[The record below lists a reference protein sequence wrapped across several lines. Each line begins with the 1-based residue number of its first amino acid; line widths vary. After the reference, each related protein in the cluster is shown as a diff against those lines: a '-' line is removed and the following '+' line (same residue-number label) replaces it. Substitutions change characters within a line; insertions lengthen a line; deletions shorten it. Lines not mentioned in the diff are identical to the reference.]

1 MNKVS
6 RLSDFFIIIYFTIS
20 LGVALQIGGTN
31 WDIIWHGVN
40 DIDSFLTPPHIVLYS
55 GVLLVI
61 ILNIL
66 GIYFWYNDQAV
77 SLKINNN
84 QIFSLKFKNIP
95 AGLKLSI
102 IGSLFEISSG
112 FFDSWWHSNFGF
124 DGLLSPPHLI
134 IGTGMLISII
144 GVFVGINHYKIMYPL
159 QTQKK
164 IFKITSTIT
173 YAVLWM
179 VSINITF
186 MFTLPYS
193 EGQFFNF
200 NPDSLLA
207 IITSV
212 IITPVITIGIFLH
225 ALKTLE
231 SRFIF
236 SSITGSFMIIQ
247 IASTIVSNEYFTS
260 LLPFYIL
267 NILPAL
273 VCDFIVNYNKKR
285 YCSNKY
291 VKKKLHNGNIV
302 LFIIMPIFLVTLYF
316 PWTVNIYKI
325 YYEIEDDTFESI
337 HTFNEL
343 LPIFILPILIPATI
357 LVSLIILIAFNQL
370 SSKTY
375 SKTLANN
382 KQI

>member
-200 NPDSLLA
+200 N
-207 IITSV
+207 
-212 IITPVITIGIFLH
+212 
-225 ALKTLE
+225 
-231 SRFIF
+231 
-236 SSITGSFMIIQ
+236 
-247 IASTIVSNEYFTS
+247 
-260 LLPFYIL
+260 
-267 NILPAL
+267 
-273 VCDFIVNYNKKR
+273 
-285 YCSNKY
+285 
-291 VKKKLHNGNIV
+291 
-302 LFIIMPIFLVTLYF
+302 
-316 PWTVNIYKI
+316 
-325 YYEIEDDTFESI
+325 
-337 HTFNEL
+337 
-343 LPIFILPILIPATI
+343 
-357 LVSLIILIAFNQL
+357 
-370 SSKTY
+370 
-375 SKTLANN
+375 
-382 KQI
+382 